1 MALRL
6 VRQTS
11 DTPNI
16 TNKDDTIMTRYAY
29 GGYNGVVKA
38 FGSEC
43 GYTAENGIF
52 KILSGRILVDGWEID
67 VDGAGWSFDFS
78 NITGTQYHSVY
89 AEINVA
95 TETVKI
101 ESTYLTGS
109 YPEITKGD
117 DLTTVP
123 NGTARILLYEVVV
136 ENGTITGVSKKVEVI
151 RHLKD
156 RLEELGFKMGV
167 AEFRVLDSS
176 HENLFPFDETKITVN
191 SLKKQGKY
199 CIFNFKCIQPSTLI
213 NRKIYIPES
222 FRPSE
227 DVYFFVKVSTNI
239 TGIQSPTIRTGYVT
253 TDGFFYFDKDYAWG
267 YSDTT
272 EIEVLNA
279 GWKIK

>member
-16 TNKDDTIMTRYAY
+16 TNKDDVIMTRYAY
-29 GGYNGVVKA
+29 GGYNGVVNG
-38 FGSEC
+38 FGNEC

-52 KILSGRILVDGWEID
+52 KILDGRIVVDGWEID

-101 ESTYLTGS
+101 DSTYLTGS

-123 NGTARILLYEVVV
+123 NGTARLLLYEVVV
-136 ENGTITGVSKKVEVI
+136 ENGTITKVSKKVEVI

-156 RLEELGFKMGV
+156 RLEELGFKEGV

-176 HENLFPFDETKITVN
+176 NENLFPFDETKITVN

-199 CIFNFKCIQPSTLI
+199 CIFNFKCIEPPTLL
-213 NRKIYIPES
+213 NRHIYIPES
-222 FRPSE
+222 FRPDKE
-227 DVYFFVKVSTNI
+227 VYFFVKVSTNI

-253 TDGFFYFDKDYAWG
+253 TDGFFYFDKDYVWG

-272 EIEVLNA
+272 EFEVLNA